1 MSHMRRRIHVPLM
14 IVRAFHRLQVRDC
27 SNLEITI
34 GTEEAAVRSKVA
46 VNDGMWHYVVMTWQ
60 SKDGALYLFVDGQER
75 YTCKYVRVC
84 VCVQVRV
91 YIYIYVCIYVH
102 MYIGTRQRACQ
113 RDCVSMSV
121 PQIA

>member
-1 MSHMRRRIHVPLM
+1 M
-14 IVRAFHRLQVRDC
+14 RDC

-91 YIYIYVCIYVH
+91 YIYIYIYVCIYVH